1 MSGWLGA
8 RIGLNLT
15 MHIGMAIQVVVLA
28 ALAVPDQWLTV
39 AYVMVAQALSGI
51 AKDLNKMS
59 VKTMD

>member
-1 MSGWLGA
+1 LVGCAYWSQPEHAYRHGYTGSGISG
-8 RIGLNLT
+8 
-15 MHIGMAIQVVVLA
+15 
-28 ALAVPDQWLTV
+28 LAVPDQWLTV